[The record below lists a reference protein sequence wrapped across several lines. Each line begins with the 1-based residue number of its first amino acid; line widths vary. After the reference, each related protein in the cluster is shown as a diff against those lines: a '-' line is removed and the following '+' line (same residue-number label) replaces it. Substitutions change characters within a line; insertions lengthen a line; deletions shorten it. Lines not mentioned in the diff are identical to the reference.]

1 MAQFI
6 RLIGIISLATLI
18 SFGLYSQ
25 GIVYLCLFLFILYLV
40 IKNQAI
46 RLFFQNFKLKRYSS
60 SNRKKSNRKLSKTLK
75 RARKLGLTIYS
86 SHSTT
91 ADSEVESVNPKF
103 IVINGKRTR

>member
-6 RLIGIISLATLI
+6 RLLGIISFATLI

-25 GIVYLCLFLFILYLV
+25 GIVYLCLFLFTLYLV
-40 IKNQAI
+40 IKNKTIRRVFQA
-46 RLFFQNFKLKRYSS
+46 FKLKRYSS
-60 SNRKKSNRKLSKTLK
+60 SNRKKSGRKMSKTLK

-91 ADSEVESVNPKF
+91 IGSEVENVNPKL